1 MSKMGAEMIKSIK
14 FEGES
19 IEELEVWYYAPKHEC
34 SAAEFAR
41 ECGKLVR
48 ADFGL
53 ASLYEIKFE
62 KFTPCEPDDFMKE
75 RITAALS
82 AAALSDELKISQWAE
97 KTTGT
102 GRSARLRR
110 ADSDFYV
117 SGRRRLD
124 KFSPASG
131 L

>member
-1 MSKMGAEMIKSIK
+1 MIKSIK
-14 FEGES
+14 FGGES
-19 IEELEVWYYAPKHEC
+19 IEDLEVWYYAPKHEC
-34 SAAEFAR
+34 SAAEFAQQ
-41 ECGKLVR
+41 CGKLVR

-62 KFTPCEPDDFMKE
+62 KFTPSEPDDFMKE

-82 AAALSDELKISQWAE
+82 AAGSLEISQWAAR
-97 KTTGT
+97 TTGT
-102 GRSARLRR
+102 GKSARLRR

-117 SGRRRLD
+117 SGQRRLD
-124 KFSPASG
+124 KFS

>member
-1 MSKMGAEMIKSIK
+1 MIKSIK

-62 KFTPCEPDDFMKE
+62 KFKSCEPDDFMKE
-75 RITAALS
+75 RIAAALS
-82 AAALSDELKISQWAE
+82 AAALSGKPQNFAMGGEHDWDWQECSF
-97 KTTGT
+97 G
-102 GRSARLRR
+102 
-110 ADSDFYV
+110 
-117 SGRRRLD
+117 
-124 KFSPASG
+124 ASG
-131 L
+131 QRFLRVWATSA

>member
-1 MSKMGAEMIKSIK
+1 MIKSIK
-14 FEGES
+14 FGGES
-19 IEELEVWYYAPKHEC
+19 IEELEVWYCTPKHEC
-34 SAAEFAR
+34 SAAEFAQQ
-41 ECGKLVR
+41 CDKLVR

-62 KFTPCEPDDFMKE
+62 KFTPSKPDDFMKE

-82 AAALSDELKISQWAE
+82 VAGLSGELQNFAMSGENDW
-97 KTTGT
+97 T

-110 ADSDFYV
+110 TDSDFYA